1 MICFFVVSLLETN
14 KQNNSS
20 IKQVKL
26 ICIDNVNQVKVM
38 NEERSVV
45 NMDAHYIEVRAV
57 RIIIRKILLYAIF

>member
-1 MICFFVVSLLETN
+1 MFCFFVVSVLETN

-45 NMDAHYIEVRAV
+45 NMDAHYIEVRALQ
-57 RIIIRKILLYAIF
+57 IIIQKILLYAIF

>member
-1 MICFFVVSLLETN
+1 MICFFVVSVLETN

-26 ICIDNVNQVKVM
+26 ICIDIVNQVKVM

>member
-1 MICFFVVSLLETN
+1 MICFFVVSVLETN

-45 NMDAHYIEVRAV
+45 NMEAHYIEVRAL
-57 RIIIRKILLYAIF
+57 RIIIPKTLLCAIF

>member
-1 MICFFVVSLLETN
+1 MICLFVVSVLETN

-38 NEERSVV
+38 NEERSIV

>member
-1 MICFFVVSLLETN
+1 MICFFVVSVLETN

-45 NMDAHYIEVRAV
+45 NMDAHYIEVRAL
-57 RIIIRKILLYAIF
+57 RIIIRKTLLYAIF